1 MQESIQPPRPSRDDI
16 AALAY
21 QMWERN
27 GRPPGQDIEF
37 WLQAEQTLL
46 SSVKPQPQ
54 AASPVPRSVPPTPA
68 KPASPKPPGLRAKKP
83 ASKPSKASPSL

>member
-1 MQESIQPPRPSRDDI
+1 MQESTQPPHPSRDDI

-21 QMWERN
+21 QMWEKS
-27 GRPPGQDIEF
+27 GRPAGQDIEF

-46 SSVKPQPQ
+46 SSVNPQPH

-83 ASKPSKASPSL
+83 ASKPYKGGPSL